1 MFRFAVAVTVL
12 GLTAIPAFAMEV
24 LKIAKGAEKP
34 WAVGDTSETV
44 TTGDGRL
51 GITLTVKKSP
61 NSGQSYYVL
70 SFETLTSM
78 PVNFSA
84 RVSDRPLQ
92 RTHFAARAEPGRP
105 YKWGEHLPED
115 LDVVYVLYRA
125 SK

>member
-1 MFRFAVAVTVL
+1 MFRIALAAAVLSVTAVS
-12 GLTAIPAFAMEV
+12 ASAMEV
-24 LKIAKGAEKP
+24 LKIAKGPDKP
-34 WAVGDTSETV
+34 WLVGDTSGTV

-51 GITLTVKKSP
+51 RITLTVKKSP
-61 NSGQSYYVL
+61 NAGQSYYVL
-70 SFETLTSM
+70 AFETLTAM

-105 YKWGEHLPED
+105 YKWGEHLPQE
-115 LDVVYVLYRA
+115 LDVVYVLYRP